1 MHWWVSCEE
10 WKKKD
15 TNNRLV
21 QLKMIETIKWFQM
34 EQVVKISWFA
44 DILTSVF
51 INSNDGFNCYKHWFG
66 WLLATKSMIDHFWSS
81 ESIKERLWNL
91 LLLLFVSCTYIQ
103 RATNLPSRRSECPKW
118 SGQSSKSWRNTLG
131 QDTCKK
137 LQGRDYFC
145 IFYSFELKL
154 GRMVELCIPKNPVF
168 FVFRF

>member
-34 EQVVKISWFA
+34 EQVEKISWFA

-91 LLLLFVSCTYIQ
+91 LLLLLVSCTYIQ

-118 SGQSSKSWRNTLG
+118 SGQSSKSWRNTLS

-154 GRMVELCIPKNPVF
+154 RMVELCIPKNPVF